1 MDTTISPP
9 AALRI
14 AMVSKSLPSIEL
26 KALLGVLI
34 QHLGA
39 PVTEHK
45 LQRMS
50 PKSFRVIVSAL
61 DSSLSRKQVTS
72 ALAVLT
78 NQDAGSFD
86 APIIPN
92 EAPIA
97 GPKLRVA
104 ITSNQAQLLNG
115 HFGSSLRVLIY
126 EVNATQHQLVEV
138 RPIDSELKGE
148 RRTEEIISQI
158 ADCQI
163 LFTLSI
169 GGPAAAKVTR
179 AYIHPVK
186 KNQAVEAKQVLAEL
200 SEVIGNAPP
209 PWIKKALLEGE

>member
-26 KALLGVLI
+26 KALLGLLI
-34 QHLGA
+34 QHVGS

-45 LQRMS
+45 LQMIS
-50 PKSFRVIVSAL
+50 PKSFRVIVNAL
-61 DSSLSRKQVTS
+61 DNSLSRKEVTS

-78 NQDAGSFD
+78 NQDVGSFD
-86 APIIPN
+86 APQIPK
-92 EAPIA
+92 EPPIP

-104 ITSNQAQLLNG
+104 MTSNQGEMLNG
-115 HFGSSLRVLIY
+115 HFGSSLRVLVY
-126 EVNATQHQLVEV
+126 EVNATSYQLVDV
-138 RPIDSELKGE
+138 LPVDSELKGE
-148 RRTEEIISQI
+148 RRTEILIGDI

-186 KNQAVEAKQVLAEL
+186 KKVAVEAKEVLTEL
-200 SEVIGNAPP
+200 SQVIGNEPP
-209 PWIKKALLEGE
+209 PWIKKALIKE